1 MPVVC
6 VFRVQIYMII
16 SDFHGERRRIVMK
29 RVPSSVVRG
38 CGGITV
44 ELLKNFY
51 EVKMVTPI
59 LFNYNA

>member
-1 MPVVC
+1 
-6 VFRVQIYMII
+6 MII